1 MKMMQSIADAEEP
14 FGSGR
19 IELAST
25 IQPFHICL
33 LLLLLLHVLFLL
45 LHILHLL
52 LILILL
58 LTTASPP
65 VFLLKFKSFI
75 PSPLSPSR
83 NSNPTPSYFLASRA
97 LPSPLAPFWEPCT
110 FAPVSMRS
118 YIAIPKWQKHC
129 WMCGVLA
136 GDSIKAAAVELSQRQ
151 LILGGWAQ
159 HRSSVWHSRGA
170 IQGPGWSRR
179 TAARDVLTGQ
189 MGGVLCCIVTR
200 RIMGRRVSLQGG

>member
-1 MKMMQSIADAEEP
+1 MVGVLMTRTFDKVTKKSAKVDSTFSFYLMHAFLTDPQLKMMQSIADAEQP

-19 IELAST
+19 IELAPS

-97 LPSPLAPFWEPCT
+97 LPSPLTPF
-110 FAPVSMRS
+110 
-118 YIAIPKWQKHC
+118 
-129 WMCGVLA
+129 
-136 GDSIKAAAVELSQRQ
+136 
-151 LILGGWAQ
+151 
-159 HRSSVWHSRGA
+159 
-170 IQGPGWSRR
+170 
-179 TAARDVLTGQ
+179 
-189 MGGVLCCIVTR
+189 
-200 RIMGRRVSLQGG
+200 